1 MSPMVPAA
9 TDSASVKLGAL
20 LFRFRSVTPLPVIAL
35 GFALCW
41 RSHIFPGPGGATLDS
56 ALNVVGGALCAL
68 GSLIRLLTVAAE
80 PRGSTQ
86 TRRIGA
92 RALHT
97 TGPYAVVR
105 HPLYV
110 GNAFIV
116 TGLLLIVNAAPAYAL
131 VLPFFVLG
139 YTFIIRAE
147 ERTLA
152 TTFGHEWATW
162 AAQVPA
168 VFPWRLGQVPG
179 VHPTAWRIAVRREVN
194 PFVAW
199 GLGAT
204 ALLYWEWWARGLLPR
219 AEAKALQEVMGL
231 FVVLLVANK
240 VWKKVSP

>member
-1 MSPMVPAA
+1 MSSAS
-9 TDSASVKLGAL
+9 DSLSVKLGAL

-35 GFALCW
+35 GFALAW
-41 RSHIFPGPGGATLDS
+41 RTHIFPGPGGSTVDTTL
-56 ALNVVGGALCAL
+56 NWVGLALCAF
-68 GSLIRLLTVAAE
+68 GSLVRLVTVAAE

-92 RALHT
+92 NALHT
-97 TGPYAVVR
+97 SGPYAVVR
-105 HPLYV
+105 HPLYL

-116 TGLLLIVNAAPAYAL
+116 FGLLLITHAGPAYAL
-131 VLPFFVLG
+131 VLPFFVFG
-139 YTFIIRAE
+139 YAFIIAAE
-147 ERTLA
+147 ERTLRA
-152 TTFGHEWATW
+152 NFGEAWTTW

-168 VFPWRLGQVPG
+168 LFPPRLSALPSL
-179 VHPTAWRIAVRREVN
+179 HPTAWRVAIRREVN

-219 AEAKALQEVMGL
+219 AEAKSLQVVMLG
-231 FVVLLVANK
+231 FVTLLVANK

>member
-1 MSPMVPAA
+1 MS
-9 TDSASVKLGAL
+9 SASHSLSVKLGAL
-20 LFRFRSVTPLPVIAL
+20 LFRFRSFTPVPVIAL

-41 RSHIFPGPGGATLDS
+41 RSHIFPGPGGASLDA
-56 ALNVVGGALCAL
+56 ALNVVGLASCSL
-68 GSLIRLLTVAAE
+68 GSLIRLITVAAE

-92 RALHT
+92 NALHT

-105 HPLYV
+105 HPLYL
-110 GNAFIV
+110 GNALIV
-116 TGLLLIVNAAPAYAL
+116 SGLLLITHAGPAYAL
-131 VLPFFVLG
+131 VLPFFGLG
-139 YTFIIRAE
+139 YAFIIAAE
-147 ERTLA
+147 ERTLRA
-152 TTFGHEWATW
+152 NFGEAWTAW

-168 VFPWRLGQVPG
+168 LFPPRFSALPTLR
-179 VHPTAWRIAVRREVN
+179 PTAWRIAIRREVN

-219 AEAKALQEVMGL
+219 AEAKSLQVVMLG
-231 FVVLLVANK
+231 FVALLVANK